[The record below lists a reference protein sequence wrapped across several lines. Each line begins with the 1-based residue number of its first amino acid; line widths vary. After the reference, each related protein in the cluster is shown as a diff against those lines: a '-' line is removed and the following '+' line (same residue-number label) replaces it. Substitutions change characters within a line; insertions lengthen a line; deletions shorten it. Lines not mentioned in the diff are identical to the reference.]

1 MKNAY
6 RILGVAQNANTI
18 DIVKGQ
24 VNAMRIGKYTSTE
37 IAIAKKQLSTP
48 SQRLA
53 VDFTFPIVEKPL
65 IPEIITKI
73 QHVDIDVNK
82 IDLEAFNSLK

>member
-6 RILGVAQNANTI
+6 KILGVAQNANTI

-24 VNAMRIGKYTSTE
+24 VNAMRTGKYSSTE

-53 VDFTFPIVEKPL
+53 VDFTYPIVEKPF
-65 IPEIITKI
+65 IQEIITAI
-73 QHVDIDVNK
+73 QFVEIDINK
-82 IDLEAFNSLK
+82 IDLDAFNSLK